1 MEMRRHIL
9 LSSAMMVLISL
20 VVLLSVGG
28 VAIHSVLERAQQ
40 PEISTLDSD
49 GFAVGQLLTAERV
62 PMEWKTLEG
71 EVASYGYQLVIA
83 DDGQV
88 IYPAGS
94 EEPAGEAV
102 QIVLAQDWPQQLQ
115 AVNAD
120 GKTAVGLSRDGYT
133 MVAMHTALP
142 PEDGQRWI
150 ENTLVLFLI
159 VGVGIIILMLLFSQ
173 IFTRQMMGKLLR
185 PMEELTAGA
194 HRIESGDLGTP
205 VHYTGDGAFAAVCN
219 AFNQMQRHL
228 LQEREKNAAYEKA
241 RTDLVAGI
249 SHDLRTP
256 LTSVKGYLKGM
267 QDGVA
272 NTPEKQAQYLQI
284 AYQKACQME
293 ALLQKLFFFSRLETG
308 NLPLNRQRVDL
319 GEFVRCFAA
328 EVRPELAQKSAKIL
342 VRCIFREHPVE
353 LDLEQMTRVLANLTE
368 NAIKYAGKAPV
379 EITISVYRAKNR
391 EYLFFSD
398 NGNGVSEQ
406 QLPHLF
412 DRFWRGDTAR
422 GIQEGE
428 GSGLGLY
435 IVKYIVEAHGG
446 TVAAA
451 NHNGLQ
457 VEISLPCGKESENAE
472 NSDCG
477 R

>member
-1 MEMRRHIL
+1 MEMRKRIL
-9 LSSAMMVLISL
+9 MSSAFMILISL
-20 VVLLSVGG
+20 AALLSVGG
-28 VAIHSVLERAQQ
+28 VAIHSILEREQR
-40 PEISTLDSD
+40 PETVALDSD
-49 GFAVGQLLTAERV
+49 GFAVGEILMAQTA

-71 EVASYGYQLVIA
+71 QIAPYGYQLVIA
-83 DDGQV
+83 DGQQV
-88 IYPAGS
+88 VYPA
-94 EEPAGEAV
+94 EPAAPHEAAELL
-102 QIVLAQDWPQQLQ
+102 LAQPWPQQVQ
-115 AVNAD
+115 AFSAD

-133 MVAMHTALP
+133 VVAMHSATP
-142 PEDGQRWI
+142 VDGDQKWI
-150 ENTLVLFLI
+150 ENTLALFLV
-159 VGVGIIILMLLFSQ
+159 VGVIFIALMLLFSQ

-194 HRIESGDLGTP
+194 RRIEQGDLGTP
-205 VHYTGDGAFAAVCN
+205 VCYTGDGEFATVCS
-219 AFNQMQRHL
+219 AFNQMQQHL
-228 LQEREKNAAYEKA
+228 LEEREKNAAYEKA

-256 LTSVKGYLKGM
+256 LTSVKGYIKGM
-267 QDGVA
+267 RDGVA
-272 NTPEKQAQYLQI
+272 NTPEKQEQYLEI

-308 NLPLNRQRVDL
+308 SFPLNRRRTDL

-328 EVRPELAQKSAKIL
+328 EVRPELTQKSVKIF
-342 VRCIFREHPVE
+342 VRCIFREHPVD

-368 NAIKYAGKAPV
+368 NSVKYGGKQPL
-379 EITISVYRAKNR
+379 EITISVYRAKDR

-398 NGNGVSEQ
+398 NGKGVSEE

-422 GIQEGE
+422 SIQDGE

-446 TVAAA
+446 TVSAA

-457 VEISLPCGKESENAE
+457 IEISLPCGKESEHAE
-472 NSDCG
+472 DSNC
-477 R
+477 RR